1 MHSQTEE
8 LTSELGLLEAQKR
21 TPKSFKLYE
30 EYSRCDIV
38 ETIRTRRSNY
48 EKATRE
54 RRKEM
59 EEEVEVEVNN
69 FRRWL
74 EEMKNLEPNT
84 AHYYAIAL
92 KTLLLGLPTGVQ
104 IAQLFSIVLDIR

>member
-8 LTSELGLLEAQKR
+8 LTSELGTLEAQKR

-30 EYSRCDIV
+30 EYSRNDIV

-48 EKATRE
+48 DKANLE
-54 RRKEM
+54 RRRKLEN
-59 EEEVEVEVNN
+59 EVEVEVNN

-74 EEMKNLEPNT
+74 EETKNLEPNT

-92 KTLLLGLPTGVQ
+92 KTLLLGLPMGEQ
-104 IAQLFSIVLDIR
+104 IAELFSIVLDIC